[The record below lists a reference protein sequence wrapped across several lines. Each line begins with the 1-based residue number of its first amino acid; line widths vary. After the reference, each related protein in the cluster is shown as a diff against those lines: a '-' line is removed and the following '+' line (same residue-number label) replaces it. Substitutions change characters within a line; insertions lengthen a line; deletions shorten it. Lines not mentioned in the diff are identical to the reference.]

1 MFFVPNMSP
10 QKDMGPI
17 VLRQCAAPVLPISF
31 VCRLLLPAISV
42 LSTLLTR

>member
-17 VLRQCAAPVLPISF
+17 VLRQCAAAVLPISF